1 MEKRLAFLILCFA
14 SLLFGGGKAM
24 AQSVITGTVLS
35 IEDET
40 PVVGA
45 SVKVQG
51 TNDGAVTDMYGR
63 FSLKNVKSG
72 TKLVISYIGMKS
84 RTVMA
89 RQNMRVILENDSK
102 ALDEVLVQVAYGA
115 AKKST
120 LTGAVSQVDSKQI
133 EVRPVSS
140 VTSALEGSTSGV
152 QINSTYGQPGS
163 EATIRIRGFGTVNG
177 SSSPLYVLDGVPFGG
192 NISDLNSSD
201 IESITVLKDA
211 ASCALYGNRASNG
224 VILIT
229 SKRGKGDRMSF
240 NLKINQGTYSR
251 GIKEYDL
258 LNANEFME
266 TNWLNMRNARI
277 TAGDD
282 MATANAYATN
292 NLIKERLYLNIYNK
306 ANDQLFDANGKL
318 VSDARILDGYAEDL
332 DWYDEAVRSGYRQEY
347 SFSGSHASSKSD
359 YYFSVGYLDEKGYV
373 TNSDFNRL
381 TGRAALNFRPRN
393 WFNTGFTISGSH
405 QKTNSTSGD
414 EANSFTNV
422 FMYCRNISPIYPVH
436 LHNADGTYRLDASGN
451 RQFDPGQYT
460 ADDGSVIQTRN
471 QYADRHVIWENLL
484 NKSRTYRNTLQSSAY
499 MDFKFLNDFTFT
511 VKGEVNVRNQEYR
524 SYDNAIIGNGK
535 GNNGRSSRSIYR
547 YKNWTF
553 QQQLNWNHKFGYH
566 NVSVL
571 LGHENYSYFYDYTYI
586 YKTNQTFEGKDNLS
600 NFNNL
605 TSGDGYSDRYRT
617 ESYLGRVRYDY
628 KEKYNLEASFRRDG
642 SSRFHKDSRWGN
654 FGSIGANWVISKEE
668 FMKPI
673 EWVDNL
679 KIRADYGLVGNDAGA
694 GYYSYLALYAADQN
708 HNSGAYY
715 LTQLANSELKWETGQ
730 SFGFGVDARL
740 FNRWNISVEYFDKRN
755 KDLLFDVY
763 LPLSAGAT
771 SSSSAES
778 TITKNLGVISNRGIE
793 INTDVDI
800 YKSRDWTVNFATNA
814 SFIKN
819 KIIELPEQNKDG
831 IISGAQ
837 KIVEGKSRYEFFT
850 YTYVG
855 VDQMTGNSLYK
866 ANLEDYCVK
875 AADGT
880 VIGNPK
886 GSDITSKTVHIGDK
900 YYVNNTT
907 YAIKE
912 FQGSAIPKVYGSFTP
927 SVRFRDLTLSA
938 MFTYSL
944 GGKIYDG
951 VYAGLMATGTSA
963 YNNHKDILNSW
974 NGVPEGMT
982 EDSPNRIWYGGIPQV
997 NSTTSS
1003 DNNGTSSRWI
1013 TSANYI
1019 VLKNINMSYSLPKA
1033 WVKALTLESV
1043 RFNFACENAFTS
1055 TKRRGLNP
1063 QQGFSGFQYN
1073 YLVTP
1078 RVFTVGLDVKF

>member
-1 MEKRLAFLILCFA
+1 M
-14 SLLFGGGKAM
+14 
-24 AQSVITGTVLS
+24 
-35 IEDET
+35 
-40 PVVGA
+40 
-45 SVKVQG
+45 
-51 TNDGAVTDMYGR
+51 
-63 FSLKNVKSG
+63 
-72 TKLVISYIGMKS
+72 
-84 RTVMA
+84 
-89 RQNMRVILENDSK
+89 
-102 ALDEVLVQVAYGA
+102 
-115 AKKST
+115 
-120 LTGAVSQVDSKQI
+120 
-133 EVRPVSS
+133 
-140 VTSALEGSTSGV
+140 
-152 QINSTYGQPGS
+152 
-163 EATIRIRGFGTVNG
+163 
-177 SSSPLYVLDGVPFGG
+177 LDGVPFGG

-266 TNWLNMRNARI
+266 TNWLNMRNARM

-282 MATANAYATN
+282 MATANAYATK
-292 NLIKERLYLNIYNK
+292 NLIDERLYLNIYNK
-306 ANDQLFDANGKL
+306 PNDQLFDANGKL

-381 TGRAALNFRPRN
+381 TGRAALNFRPRK
-393 WFNTGFTISGSH
+393 WFNTGFTIAGSH
-405 QKTNSTSGD
+405 QKTNSTDGD
-414 EANSFTNV
+414 SSNSFTNV

-471 QYADRHVIWENLL
+471 QYADRHVIWENML
-484 NKSRTYRNTLQSSAY
+484 NEDRTFRNTLQSSAY

-511 VKGEVNVRNQEYR
+511 VKGEMNVRNQENR

-535 GNNGRSSRSIYR
+535 GNNGRTLRSIYR
-547 YKNWTF
+547 YKNFTF
-553 QQQLNWNHKFGYH
+553 QQQLNWNHKFGDH

-586 YKTNQTFEGKDNLS
+586 YKTNQTFEGQDNLS

-605 TSGDGYSDRYRT
+605 TSGDGYSNRYRT
-617 ESYLGRVRYDY
+617 ESYLGRIRYDY

-740 FNRWNISVEYFDKRN
+740 FM
-755 KDLLFDVY
+755 
-763 LPLSAGAT
+763 P
-771 SSSSAES
+771 
-778 TITKNLGVISNRGIE
+778 
-793 INTDVDI
+793 
-800 YKSRDWTVNFATNA
+800 
-814 SFIKN
+814 
-819 KIIELPEQNKDG
+819 
-831 IISGAQ
+831 
-837 KIVEGKSRYEFFT
+837 
-850 YTYVG
+850 
-855 VDQMTGNSLYK
+855 
-866 ANLEDYCVK
+866 
-875 AADGT
+875 
-880 VIGNPK
+880 
-886 GSDITSKTVHIGDK
+886 
-900 YYVNNTT
+900 
-907 YAIKE
+907 
-912 FQGSAIPKVYGSFTP
+912 
-927 SVRFRDLTLSA
+927 
-938 MFTYSL
+938 
-944 GGKIYDG
+944 
-951 VYAGLMATGTSA
+951 
-963 YNNHKDILNSW
+963 
-974 NGVPEGMT
+974 
-982 EDSPNRIWYGGIPQV
+982 
-997 NSTTSS
+997 
-1003 DNNGTSSRWI
+1003 
-1013 TSANYI
+1013 
-1019 VLKNINMSYSLPKA
+1019 
-1033 WVKALTLESV
+1033 
-1043 RFNFACENAFTS
+1043 
-1055 TKRRGLNP
+1055 
-1063 QQGFSGFQYN
+1063 
-1073 YLVTP
+1073 
-1078 RVFTVGLDVKF
+1078 